1 MEKGEISEEFKTGR
15 FYGLMRENPENVW
28 EKFMKEE
35 KKIQV
40 QGVQKQVSPDLI
52 PQEDIFS
59 SEYME
64 ELVNQRTMDET
75 VYRTNYVATNA
86 KKDVQNQRETIYSHI
101 AYGNDGMIRLVV
113 TERNG
118 RMRDYILAMKIY
130 QARAETLIPA
140 DQSDGEIYRLSFV
153 TGSGNKEIFITRQ
166 DLSGRRCYQLFHNAG
181 VAFSMEIPMGKKVEG
196 IAAFSRSLIENGTKR
211 YVPLHRGWFIQG
223 DNAEFFQEENTWMS
237 VLEQK
242 DKQWRL

>member
-1 MEKGEISEEFKTGR
+1 MGNREISEEFKKGR
-15 FYGLMRENPENVW
+15 FYGMMRENPENSW
-28 EKFMKEE
+28 DKFMEE
-35 KKIQV
+35 KKKIQAQEV
-40 QGVQKQVSPDLI
+40 QNQLLTSLI
-52 PQEDIFS
+52 PQRDIFS

-101 AYGNDGMIRLVV
+101 SYANDGMIRLVV

-140 DQSDGEIYRLSFV
+140 DQSGGEIYRLSFV
-153 TGSGNKEIFITRQ
+153 TGSGQKEIFITRR

-181 VAFSMEIPMGKKVEG
+181 VTFSMEIPMGKKVEG
-196 IAAFSRSLIENGTKR
+196 IVAFAQSLIENGTQK

-223 DNAEFFQEENTWMS
+223 DNAEFFQEENTWIS
-237 VLEQK
+237 ILEK
-242 DKQWRL
+242 RDKQWRL